1 MTKERKI
8 IILLIS
14 IAVVI
19 ILAAVFLLYW
29 SGSQLQP
36 KSKYANEVLVGNEA
50 LLVINNGASERMFK
64 GGVADGATVTDI
76 LQAASL
82 AGKFDF
88 SADSEI
94 HSLDG
99 LPANGNKKWQCYLN
113 NQLIKDDLSK
123 ETIHPQDR
131 VLCEYK

>member
-1 MTKERKI
+1 M
-8 IILLIS
+8 
-14 IAVVI
+14 
-19 ILAAVFLLYW
+19 
-29 SGSQLQP
+29 QP

-50 LLVINNGASERMFK
+50 LVVINNGASERMFK
-64 GGVADGATVTDI
+64 GAATDSATVIDVI
-76 LQAASL
+76 QAASS

-88 SADSEI
+88 TADSEI

-99 LPANGNKKWQCYLN
+99 LSANGNKKWQCYLN
-113 NQLIKDDLSK
+113 DKLIKGDLSK